1 MKLLVKR
8 LSSQATLPAQM
19 KEGDAGFDLA
29 CLEDFSLK
37 PQERMLI
44 STGLA
49 IALPTGFVGIIKDR
63 SGMAFKHGLTVQA
76 GVIDSNYR
84 GEIKVLVHNKNTETI
99 SFSAGERIAQLL
111 IIRHESPVIEEV
123 SSLDQTVRGTQG
135 FGSSDK

>member
-1 MKLLVKR
+1 
-8 LSSQATLPAQM
+8 M